1 MIYVIYGQPGS
12 GKTTLANFVKDC
24 LTKQI
29 IASAVYSPK
38 IPIIIDGDE
47 FRSIFN
53 NNNYSRE
60 GRKENIRKA
69 NVVTTYLQKT
79 EVNRDIIL
87 ALVNPYEECRNE
99 LKEEFAG
106 QITEIMLYCTRSL
119 RKEYHVQ
126 DFEKGSPNMI
136 INTDEPLSESE
147 RKLKKFLSL

>member
-1 MIYVIYGQPGS
+1 MIYIIYGQPGS
-12 GKTTLANFVKDC
+12 GKTTLANYLADC
-24 LTKQI
+24 IRHTP
-29 IASAVYSPK
+29 SGNDPF
-38 IPIIIDGDE
+38 IIDGDD
-47 FRSIFN
+47 FRNIFN
-53 NNNYSRE
+53 NNNYSRR

-126 DFEKGSPNMI
+126 DFEKGSPNII
-136 INTDEPLSESE
+136 INTDEPLSESK